1 MTNEQINQ
9 FEQSIESFM
18 QELPANVLEA
28 NRGAFDTMK
37 TLITM
42 QKQKQEPGGRVKEG
56 EVYYYLTTN
65 VEGTKIEIHDAY
77 DFRHDLDN
85 KRRDTGNYFESRVD
99 AYIRQSIIENFFQE
113 KKDE

>member
-9 FEQSIESFM
+9 FKQSLESFM
-18 QELPANVLEA
+18 QDLPANVLEA

-42 QKQKQEPGGRVKEG
+42 QKQKPDGRVKEG

-65 VEGTKIEIHDAY
+65 VEGTKIEIHEAY

-85 KRRDTGNYFESRVD
+85 KRYDTGNYFKHRGV
-99 AYIRQSIIENFFQE
+99 ACICQSIIENFFQE

>member
-9 FEQSIESFM
+9 FEQSLDQFM
-18 QELPANVLEA
+18 QELPDNVLEA

-42 QKQKQEPGGRVKEG
+42 RKEEPDGRVKEG

-65 VEGTKIEIHDAY
+65 VEGTKMEIHNAY

-85 KRRDTGNYFESRVD
+85 KRRDAGNYFESRAD